1 MPRVSTACIHKVA
14 FAHCTQVKKSNRARD
29 VIPLLGCFIREDL
42 DGSLLP
48 LLSSQ
53 TSYRP
58 DATWLGTRSALLKG
72 LEIEVAML

>member
-14 FAHCTQVKKSNRARD
+14 FALCTQVKKSNRARD

-58 DATWLGTRSALLKG
+58 DATWLTRSALLKG

>member
-1 MPRVSTACIHKVA
+1 MPRASAACIHKVA
-14 FAHCTQVKKSNRARD
+14 FAHCAQVKKSNRARD
-29 VIPLLGCFIREDL
+29 VIPLLGCFIREDF

-58 DATWLGTRSALLKG
+58 NATWLGTRSAFLKR
-72 LEIEVAML
+72 LEIEAAML